1 MENIIAQ
8 QLVKMQEK
16 ILGKIQEDG
25 LENIGQTAEAL
36 YETLKE
42 GTCELLQAILEATD
56 AEIAKATRE
65 RKQDGLRG
73 AKRGQAADNVA
84 RGD

>member
-56 AEIAKATRE
+56 AEIGYKRAEAGRIE
-65 RKQDGLRG
+65 DQG